1 MVLLKINKYYKLTN
15 FCSSRYSA
23 FMTLLAHVITR
34 SRHCSLTSLLAHV
47 IARSRHCSL
56 TSLLAH
62 VIARSRHCERSE
74 ANCAIDCFV
83 ASLLAM
89 TAPGM
94 MGIPSLR
101 SQ

>member
-1 MVLLKINKYYKLTN
+1 MVLIKINKYYKLTN

-23 FMTLLAHVITR
+23 FMT
-34 SRHCSLTSLLAHV
+34 LLAHV

-74 ANCAIDCFV
+74 ANSAIDCFV

-94 MGIPSLR
+94 TGIASLLAMTAPGMMGIASLR

>member
-1 MVLLKINKYYKLTN
+1 MVLIKINKYYKLTN

-23 FMTLLAHVITR
+23 FMTLLAHVIT
-34 SRHCSLTSLLAHV
+34 
-47 IARSRHCSL
+47 RSRHCSL